1 MMYTEEG
8 DPMGPIRTS
17 EHNSQVVEM
26 FYLDMPLDD
35 LKADEQLNF
44 NSEMISIDEFESE
57 NEEDAT

>member
-1 MMYTEEG
+1 
-8 DPMGPIRTS
+8 MGPIRTS